1 MIPDPART
9 GQADPSKAGE
19 ELPYLIPREVLD
31 DLADAVWAEVIK
43 LPAVSQQWFVSEF
56 RNRRKSKSVA
66 YLLAFALGAH
76 YLYLGERKTQFTFW
90 LTGGG
95 MGIWAILD
103 LWRIPKL
110 VREKNRQIAKE
121 LLALTSAI
129 AGSSTAG
136 RPRQ

>member
-1 MIPDPART
+1 MDDPA
-9 GQADPSKAGE
+9 GD
-19 ELPYLIPREVLD
+19 
-31 DLADAVWAEVIK
+31 VWEEVIK
-43 LPAVSQQWFVSEF
+43 LPVVSQQWFVSEF
-56 RNRRKSKSVA
+56 RNRRKSRSVA

-76 YLYLGERKTQFTFW
+76 YIYLGDRKTQFTFW

-95 MGIWAILD
+95 LGIWAILD
-103 LWRIPKL
+103 LWRIPRL
-110 VREKNRQIAKE
+110 VREKNRLIAKE